1 MSPGR
6 RQNLAASAHRD
17 QFVLK
22 GATLFDLWLDTVHR
36 ATRDVD
42 LLGFG
47 EPDVGRL
54 QTIFRE
60 LCMVDVQPDGLLF
73 FEDSVRSESIRS
85 ALEYGGV
92 RVRLAAD
99 LDGARIALR
108 PEFTSDVGKR
118 AQWSAFSW
126 RTEMSPV
133 LSLESIAEV
142 LRRLLLPAGL
152 YSCSQR
158 AIQSGVAGR
167 RSLAVRLGLSAPRA
181 GSPRLRPAPRLRNIP
196 SRSIPFLGHRRPP

>member
-1 MSPGR
+1 
-6 RQNLAASAHRD
+6 
-17 QFVLK
+17 
-22 GATLFDLWLDTVHR
+22 
-36 ATRDVD
+36 
-42 LLGFG
+42 
-47 EPDVGRL
+47 
-54 QTIFRE
+54 
-60 LCMVDVQPDGLLF
+60 MVDVQPDGLLL

-142 LRRLLLPAGL
+142 LRRFLLTPASTVVHRELFNQEWPAG
-152 YSCSQR
+152 
-158 AIQSGVAGR
+158 GVWRYA
-167 RSLAVRLGLSAPRA
+167 
-181 GSPRLRPAPRLRNIP
+181 
-196 SRSIPFLGHRRPP
+196 